1 MRKII
6 QLGTRLPPLTL
17 SWGSREIY
25 SSKGALTE
33 MKTST
38 QITFMEDAPQL
49 LSETEERKC
58 QKSSGSSICHREE
71 KICFLSALQPM
82 LKIEFETHKDAL
94 GCSYFLHHL
103 Q

>member
-25 SSKGALTE
+25 SSEGALTE

-49 LSETEERKC
+49 FSENARNPVGAQFAIGKKRFVFC
-58 QKSSGSSICHREE
+58 Q
-71 KICFLSALQPM
+71 L
-82 LKIEFETHKDAL
+82 
-94 GCSYFLHHL
+94 CSPC
-103 Q
+103 